1 MLHHYAGTECVMIT
15 VDANTLKDVER
26 RLGEYPKKAPLVISR
41 ALNRAAANVKTN
53 AVKRV
58 RESYVV
64 KAKDVSTT
72 MSVKKASRNNL
83 SANVTSEGTSI
94 GLDKFRVRPAEPRHS
109 KPPKA
114 LKVQVK
120 KAGGAKQIVGAFVA
134 SVNGNKVFSR
144 EANSRHLKGKSGRWT
159 ELPVKR
165 LFGPPI
171 PEMVGNKSIREFVE
185 REAATVFDQR
195 LEHEINRTLEGN

>member
-1 MLHHYAGTECVMIT
+1 MIT

-26 RLGEYPKKAPLVISR
+26 RLAEYPQKAPLVISR

-53 AVKRV
+53 ATKKV
-58 RESYVV
+58 RETYVV
-64 KAKDVSTT
+64 KAKDVNST
-72 MSVKKASRNNL
+72 MSVKKASRSNL

-134 SVNGNKVFSR
+134 SVNGNKVFKR
-144 EANSRHLKGKSGRWT
+144 EKSSRHQKGRAGRWT
-159 ELPVKR
+159 ELPIKR

-171 PEMVGNKSIREFVE
+171 PEMVGSKSVREFVE
-185 REAATVFDQR
+185 REVAGVFEQR
-195 LEHEINRTLEGN
+195 LEHEIKRMLEGD